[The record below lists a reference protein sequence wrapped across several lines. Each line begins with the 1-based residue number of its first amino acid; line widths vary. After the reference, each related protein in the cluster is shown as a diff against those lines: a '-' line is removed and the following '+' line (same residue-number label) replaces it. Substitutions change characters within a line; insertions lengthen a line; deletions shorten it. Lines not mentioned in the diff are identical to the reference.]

1 MGTRLGSGLRAG
13 DVVMSGALA
22 KMVAAEP
29 GSRFVA
35 DFGGLGTVRVQF
47 KR

>member
-1 MGTRLGSGLRAG
+1 
-13 DVVMSGALA
+13 MSGALA

-35 DFGGLGTVRVQF
+35 DFGDLGTVRVQF